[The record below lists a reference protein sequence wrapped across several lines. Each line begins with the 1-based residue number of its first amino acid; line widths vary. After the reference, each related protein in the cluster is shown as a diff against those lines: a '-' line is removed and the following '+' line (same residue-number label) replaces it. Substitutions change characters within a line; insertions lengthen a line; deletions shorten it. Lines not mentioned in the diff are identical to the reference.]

1 MKTGE
6 YSDKIIWLPL
16 ENLKKKGCF
25 YVGGETFVDENG
37 ERSLTGHM
45 YTEVYVP
52 KEVRHPYPLVLV
64 HGAVQTA
71 LNWVYTLMVARVGY
85 TIFFSKAISFT

>member
-52 KEVRHPYPLVLV
+52 K
-64 HGAVQTA
+64 
-71 LNWVYTLMVARVGY
+71 
-85 TIFFSKAISFT
+85 